1 MIRQCPSWT
10 GLMSMKASV
19 SASSNSL
26 KHGTVPAT
34 ILQKMQSGSAAMAV
48 ISGKSRFR
56 ELFLS
61 ARHLVCQICG
71 TDIHRGGLPISTK
84 VVANPQPLFR
94 ITGESRYLSSKWV
107 PAFAGNAVAGGPA
120 RLGTLARRREEETI
134 NERLRN

>member
-1 MIRQCPSWT
+1 MISTCPSCT

-48 ISGKSRFR
+48 ISGKSLFQ

-84 VVANPQPLFR
+84 VVASPQPLFR
-94 ITGESRYLSSKWV
+94 ITGESRYPSSEWI
-107 PAFAGNAVAGGPA
+107 PAFPTEQVRGLKAHGNGWEVVP
-120 RLGTLARRREEETI
+120 LGS
-134 NERLRN
+134 ERWL